1 MIFQRNWAA
10 FCLAFMTFGTLAE
23 DDEQSLEHVL
33 VTLPIHQT
41 ATETSLPVTVL
52 TGDELAR
59 EAAATLGE
67 TLDRLPG
74 VHNASFGPGVG
85 QPVIR
90 GLSGPRVTT
99 LQNGTRSADASSL
112 SADHVVA
119 VESLLAE
126 TIEVL
131 RGPATLLYGGGAIGG
146 VVNVIDNR
154 IPTTL
159 PEETRWGVD
168 YRYTGANGGS
178 AGTFRV
184 DTALG
189 PVALHA
195 DALFRDA
202 ENLEVSTGAGTD
214 GADFLPNTD
223 TQATAGTLGLAFHFD
238 GGFFGLAV
246 NRQKNKYGLPE
257 GSHGHHGHDE
267 DHDDDHGE
275 DHDDDHDEDHDDD
288 HDEDHDDDHDE
299 DHDDDHDEDHD
310 DDHDED
316 HEEHDDGHG
325 GEEEVNIRLDM
336 EQTRYDMRLQLN
348 EPMAGIARLSGVVS
362 LIEYEHT
369 EFEGVEVGTV
379 YASDSIEGRLEV
391 VHSPIGDLHGVL
403 GLQVSDTEFSAVGEE
418 AFVRP
423 TDISRS
429 GLFLLEDWHSGS
441 WQLEGGLRF
450 DRDELKPQD
459 GMAPTRKFDT
469 FSASFGALYEFTEAW
484 HLSATLTRS
493 ERAPSVEELY
503 SNYGNS
509 GPSTWITHAATAA
522 IELGDVNLDTEESL
536 NIDVGLS
543 LHADT
548 HSLRI
553 GAYFNDFDNFINLA
567 STGMEVTETPVRA
580 YEQGAAEFM
589 GLELDGQ
596 WEVWEADRGRV
607 TLEVE
612 MDMTRGELA
621 DGSDVPRLPPLS
633 GAVGLV
639 WEQSTSRYFTR
650 LTGADK
656 QDRAGANE
664 EATDSWTRWDIG
676 GEWQFDFRDS
686 FITLSAAVRNIR
698 DEEIR
703 LSTSVLREYAPEPG
717 RSFNLGVRM
726 EF

>member
-1 MIFQRNWAA
+1 MTVFKYSVA
-10 FCLAFMTFGTLAE
+10 FSVAIASSSVFAINE
-23 DDEQSLEHVL
+23 PQPLEHVL

-52 TGDELAR
+52 TGEELAR
-59 EAAATLGE
+59 EASATLGE
-67 TLDRLPG
+67 TLERLPG

-119 VESLLAE
+119 VEALLADS
-126 TIEVL
+126 IEVL

-146 VVNVIDNR
+146 VVNVLDNR

-159 PEETRWGVD
+159 PEQTSWGLD
-168 YRYTGANGGS
+168 YRYSGASGGNT
-178 AGTFRV
+178 GTFRV

-189 PVALHA
+189 PFAVHA
-195 DALFRDA
+195 DALFRDTQ
-202 ENLEVSTGAGTD
+202 NLEVPDGAGTD
-214 GADFLPNTD
+214 GMDLLPNTD
-223 TQATAGTLGLAFHFD
+223 TSATAGTLGAAFHFD
-238 GGFFGLAV
+238 GGFIGIAV

-257 GSHGHHGHDE
+257 GSHGHHGHGD
-267 DHDDDHGE
+267 

-316 HEEHDDGHG
+316 HDDDHDDHDDHE
-325 GEEEVNIRLDM
+325 GEEEEVDIRLEM
-336 EQTRYDMRLQLN
+336 EQTRYDIRLQLD
-348 EPMAGIARLSGVVS
+348 EPMAGIARFSGVVS
-362 LIEYEHT
+362 LTEYEHT
-369 EFEGVEVGTV
+369 EFEGLEVGTV
-379 YASDSIEGRLEV
+379 YSSDAIEGRLEL

-403 GLQVSDTEFSAVGEE
+403 GLQISETEFSAVGEE
-418 AFVRP
+418 AFILP
-423 TDISRS
+423 TDTSRM
-429 GLFLLEDWHSGS
+429 GLFLVEDWHSGS
-441 WQLEGGLRF
+441 WKLEGGLRF
-450 DRDELKPQD
+450 DRDEIDPQ
-459 GMAPTRKFDT
+459 GNMAPAREFDT

-484 HLSATLTRS
+484 HLSTTLTRS

-503 SNYGNS
+503 SNYGNT
-509 GPSTWITHAATAA
+509 GPSTWVTHAATAA
-522 IELGDVNLDTEESL
+522 IEVGDVSLDTEESL

-543 LHADT
+543 LHGET
-548 HSLRI
+548 QSLRL
-553 GAYFNDFDNFINLA
+553 GAYYNDFDNFINLA
-567 STGMEVTETPVRA
+567 STGMEVGETPVRR

-589 GLELDGQ
+589 GLELDAH
-596 WEVWEADRGRV
+596 WEVLETNLGLLN
-607 TLEVE
+607 LEVE
-612 MDMTRGELA
+612 MDLTRGELA

-633 GAVGLV
+633 GALGLV
-639 WEQSTSRYFTR
+639 WEQSSARYFTR
-650 LTGADK
+650 LTAADK
-656 QDRAGANE
+656 QDRAGDNE
-664 EATDSWTRWDIG
+664 EATDSWVRWDIG
-676 GEWQFDFRDS
+676 GQWQFDFSDS
-686 FITLSAAVRNIR
+686 LITLSAAVRNIR

-717 RSFNLGVRM
+717 RSFNVGVRM